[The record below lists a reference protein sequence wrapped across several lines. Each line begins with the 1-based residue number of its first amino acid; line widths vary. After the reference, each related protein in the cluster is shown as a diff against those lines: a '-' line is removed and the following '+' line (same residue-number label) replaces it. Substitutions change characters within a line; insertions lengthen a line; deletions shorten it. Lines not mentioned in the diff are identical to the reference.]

1 MELQGEPGVFVH
13 VLCVAVCIVCVV
25 VRVGRAVQQQ
35 PGDLEMA
42 VLGSPHQ
49 RGVSMVGSCLVWVGR
64 AVPQQSGHIEVAV
77 LGGFYERGVSN
88 VSACLVRV
96 GLQLRLLLGAPEPRS
111 ARRGK
116 LGFDRCDLGAGRGEA
131 GQQRAARSGPTA
143 HGWWTTRFYVGKC
156 QRKATNQQRRRSCP
170 ETGRLAGSRDH
181 SRATVFPTPRPE
193 QVAGCAEA
201 ARLGA
206 VV

>member
-1 MELQGEPGVFVH
+1 MFVH

-131 GQQRAARSGPTA
+131 GQQRAARWVVDDKVLRT
-143 HGWWTTRFYVGKC
+143 VGKC